1 MGTKSARQ
9 GSSRAKEEV
18 EVVTD
23 AKEGAPEV
31 EGHRSGV
38 WSVECVK
45 YMLLGLSCG
54 PRGLNTWMQALE
66 SR

>member
-38 WSVECVK
+38 WSVELVWRNA
-45 YMLLGLSCG
+45 LSTCC
-54 PRGLNTWMQALE
+54 
-66 SR
+66 

>member
-23 AKEGAPEV
+23 AKEGAA
-31 EGHRSGV
+31 EGEGNRRGV
-38 WSVECVK
+38 WSVELVWRK
-45 YMLLGLSCG
+45 ALSTCC
-54 PRGLNTWMQALE
+54 
-66 SR
+66 